1 MSETPRGSWASS
13 IFDLKQSQADAQ
25 LPNLFDR
32 VSQED
37 IDRNNEIQRQQ
48 HRQDTM
54 FALYPTQDE
63 VIIGDIFTL
72 LVSIVEVILKFT
84 NKWGLMSPLLFW

>member
-63 VIIGDIFTL
+63 VIIGEIFTFSCL
-72 LVSIVEVILKFT
+72 
-84 NKWGLMSPLLFW
+84 

>member
-32 VSQED
+32 VSQEEV
-37 IDRNNEIQRQQ
+37 DRNNEIQRQQ
-48 HRQDTM
+48 HRQDTV
-54 FALYPTQDE
+54 FTLYPPQDE
-63 VIIGDIFTL
+63 VRMCNYYTGL
-72 LVSIVEVILKFT
+72 LK
-84 NKWGLMSPLLFW
+84 

>member
-32 VSQED
+32 VSQEEV
-37 IDRNNEIQRQQ
+37 DRNNEIQRQQ
-48 HRQDTM
+48 HRQDTV
-54 FALYPTQDE
+54 FSLYPAQDE
-63 VIIGDIFTL
+63 VIPLFQAHC
-72 LVSIVEVILKFT
+72 LV
-84 NKWGLMSPLLFW
+84 